1 VKEFVMAHTGTV
13 NLSSI
18 AALEG
23 APLNPDYL
31 LRVKERIVARGVDET
46 PAEVREEAAAMAYEA
61 MDRMER
67 AKGLRAAGK
76 ALMDEAAAET
86 MEAEELT
93 NKSAQTISR
102 RMGL

>member
-1 VKEFVMAHTGTV
+1 MARTGTV

-18 AALEG
+18 AALDG
-23 APLNPDYL
+23 MPLNPDYL
-31 LRVKERIVARGVDET
+31 LRVKERIVARDADET
-46 PAEVREEAAAMAYEA
+46 PEEVREEAAAMAYEA
-61 MDRMER
+61 MDRIER

-86 MEAEELT
+86 TEAEALT
-93 NKSAQTISR
+93 NKSAAAISR

>member
-1 VKEFVMAHTGTV
+1 MARTGTV

-18 AALEG
+18 AALDG
-23 APLNPDYL
+23 MPLNPDYL
-31 LRVKERIVARGVDET
+31 LRVKERIVARGAEET
-46 PAEVREEAAAMAYEA
+46 PSEFREESAAMTYEA

-76 ALMDEAAAET
+76 ALIDEASTET
-86 MEAEELT
+86 GEAEALT
-93 NKSAQTISR
+93 NKSAAALSR